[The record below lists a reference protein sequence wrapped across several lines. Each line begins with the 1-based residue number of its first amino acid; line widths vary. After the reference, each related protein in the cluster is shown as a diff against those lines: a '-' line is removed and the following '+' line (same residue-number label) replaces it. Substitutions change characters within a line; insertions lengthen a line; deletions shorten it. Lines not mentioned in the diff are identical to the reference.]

1 MVIMKKLLA
10 FLLVLG
16 MVSMAQAS
24 FILNVGGGVPAP
36 DGIDLMPS
44 GTIELGIGLVADDML
59 FNGGDIAIQLSNAQG
74 SLNYSGCTFPKA
86 TMRTRGVAPG
96 DWPLRDNMGFAGG
109 YAVAPG
115 LSSPQNVVM
124 TGGDISL
131 NATNNSFLEGPWAG
145 GYIPVVMF
153 NSYPILM
160 QGLMFHCDEPT
171 DVTISLVAAGQGIT
185 RLEYNDAKQ
194 VIGQTTI
201 YAAGTVLDTIIV
213 HQIPEPMTMSLLGLG
228 GLALLRRRRA

>member
-1 MVIMKKLLA
+1 MKKLLA

-16 MVSMAQAS
+16 MVSTVQAG
-24 FILNVGGGVPAP
+24 FILSA
-36 DGIDLMPS
+36 DGQTDISEITLDGPS
-44 GTIELGIGLVADDML
+44 SYLELGIGLLADDML
-59 FNGGDIAIQLSNAQG
+59 FNGGDLAIQLSNAQG
-74 SLNYSGCTFPKA
+74 SLDYTLCTFPKA
-86 TMRTRGVAPG
+86 TMRTKGVAPG

-185 RLEYNDAKQ
+185 RLEYDAYKN
-194 VIGQTTI
+194 VIGQTVI
-201 YAAGTVLDTIIV
+201 YAPGQVLDTILV

>member
-1 MVIMKKLLA
+1 MKKLLA

-109 YAVAPG
+109 YAVVPG
-115 LSSPQNVVM
+115 LSSPQNVVIS
-124 TGGDISL
+124 GGDISL
-131 NATNNSFLEGPWAG
+131 NATNNSFGGGPWG
-145 GYIPVVMF
+145 GYIPLVMP

-160 QGLMFHCDEPT
+160 QGLMFHCEEPT
-171 DVTISLVAAGQGIT
+171 DMTISLLAAGQGIT
-185 RLEYNDAKQ
+185 RLEYDANKN
-194 VIGQTTI
+194 VIGQTVI
-201 YAAGTVLDTIIV
+201 YQPGQILDTIVV